1 MSKRQ
6 TLLAL
11 TTAALALPGLM
22 PVQAAVAPE
31 KSSLGYRYNN
41 YQEDA
46 IAPHKQSGNSESV
59 ERYDIEVHQLQL
71 ITPLTEKFALTLNG
85 VADHLSGASPW
96 LNNTQGS
103 DGQPK
108 ATMSGASGIREER
121 WETSAAG
128 RYYLPEAAV
137 GGFLR
142 YSREKDYEGRTY
154 GLDGELELN
163 NKLTVLSAGFSVSN
177 DSVEPTQLDD
187 AQRILHA
194 SKKALSTSVGLSQ
207 VIDKVSVA
215 QLGLSYSRAEGY
227 LTDPYKVR
235 DKRPDGRDQWSAAAG
250 YRRFFAGLDGA
261 LHLNYRYYWDSWDI
275 DSQTV
280 ETAWYQN
287 LPEGDIRWQLVPS
300 LRYYSQSQAEFYQ
313 PYYSGATTDYYS
325 DDFRLSPYG
334 AVSGGLKVIAGW
346 HDWKFILGGERYV
359 SGQQYAV
366 DDVKTESPSLIQFT
380 RWTAGFDYSW

>member
-1 MSKRQ
+1 MRKRQ

-11 TTAALALPGLM
+11 TTAALALPGLL

-46 IAPHKQSGNSESV
+46 MQPSKQYDPQGSV
-59 ERYDIEVHQLQL
+59 DRYDIDVHQLQL

-85 VADHLSGASPW
+85 VADHMSGASPW
-96 LNNTQGS
+96 FNSKGT

-108 ATMSGASGIREER
+108 ANMTGASGGIREER

-128 RYYLPEAAV
+128 RYYLPEASI

-142 YSREKDYEGRTY
+142 YSKEKDYEGRTY
-154 GLDGELELN
+154 GLDTELELN
-163 NKLTVLSAGFSVSN
+163 NKLTTLSAGFSVSN
-177 DSVEPTQLDD
+177 DSLEPTRYIVP
-187 AQRILHA
+187 RIEHGT
-194 SKKALSTSVGLSQ
+194 KKALSTTLGLSQ

-215 QLGLSYSRAEGY
+215 QLGLSYTRAEGF
-227 LTDPYKVR
+227 LTDPYKAG
-235 DKRPDGRDQWSAAAG
+235 DLRPDGRDQWSAAAG
-250 YRRFFAGLDGA
+250 YRRFISALDGA
-261 LHLNYRYYWDSWDI
+261 IHLNYRYYWDSWEL
-275 DSQTV
+275 DSHTA
-280 ETAWYQN
+280 ELAWYQN
-287 LPEGDIRWQLVPS
+287 LPEGAINWQLVPS

-313 PYYSGATTDYYS
+313 PYNGAQQSQYFS

-346 HDWKFILGGERYV
+346 QDWKFIVGGERYV
-359 SGQQYAV
+359 SGQEYAL
-366 DDVKTESPSLIQFT
+366 DDVKVESPGLIQYT